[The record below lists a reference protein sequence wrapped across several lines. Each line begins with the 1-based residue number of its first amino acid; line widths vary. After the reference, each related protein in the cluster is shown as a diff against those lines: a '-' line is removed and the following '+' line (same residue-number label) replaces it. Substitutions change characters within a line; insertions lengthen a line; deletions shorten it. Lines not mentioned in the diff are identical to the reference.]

1 MTLMADAADNPNPPL
16 AHAPAAPAVAL
27 ALIRSTALAL
37 LGAAAALALVL
48 VLVNR
53 LDWWKGMLAAAVVT
67 ILSAAASVPPLVWGL
82 RRGVYHA
89 TAGSFAAM
97 GLRAVVALGGAVL
110 AVKAGGYPAAPT
122 MLLMVVFYFAV
133 LAAES
138 YVVGTRMWN
147 MRG

>member
-1 MTLMADAADNPNPPL
+1 MTTMADPAGTSPQPND
-16 AHAPAAPAVAL
+16 APAAPPVAFP
-27 ALIRSTALAL
+27 LIRTTLLAM

-53 LDWWKGMLAAAVVT
+53 VEWWQGLLAAGIVT

-138 YVVGTRMWN
+138 YVVGTRVWHMK
-147 MRG
+147 G